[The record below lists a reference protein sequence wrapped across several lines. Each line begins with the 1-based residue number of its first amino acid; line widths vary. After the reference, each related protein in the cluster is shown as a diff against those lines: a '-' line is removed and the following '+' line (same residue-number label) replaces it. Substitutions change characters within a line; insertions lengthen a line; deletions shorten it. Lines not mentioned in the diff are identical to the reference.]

1 MEIFRH
7 YKYLPHVI
15 LRTYTPCLVIGNL
28 IDSERCLG
36 PKCIS
41 NENIRKNHLNL
52 RKRCIVKVFG
62 KCYMCYCWLYLKKDS
77 NQHFVWDQ
85 LVIYM
90 RTSSLIRLVWI
101 PWGVHFRF
109 MNHTYL
115 PLNHKLMHP
124 IHHTISN
131 AHIS

>member
-52 RKRCIVKVFG
+52 RKRCIVKAFG

-77 NQHFVWDQ
+77 NQHA
-85 LVIYM
+85 LLLKLLM
-90 RTSSLIRLVWI
+90 KSTSSS
-101 PWGVHFRF
+101 FRMRSTCNLYDDF
-109 MNHTYL
+109 ILNKAGLNSMRRALPFYESYL
-115 PLNHKLMHP
+115 RP
-124 IHHTISN
+124 IKS
-131 AHIS
+131 